1 VRVLKGPIRRALGS
15 FQGHRR
21 AKPNSPYL
29 PAAFRKAAMILSCH
43 PGPSST
49 SRGIRSETSSVA
61 PGSAGAFGAGASGG
75 LVVADLKAASAA
87 SRVPIGGRLLLGGL
101 VMISLSREGG

>member
-1 VRVLKGPIRRALGS
+1 
-15 FQGHRR
+15 
-21 AKPNSPYL
+21 
-29 PAAFRKAAMILSCH
+29 
-43 PGPSST
+43 
-49 SRGIRSETSSVA
+49 
-61 PGSAGAFGAGASGG
+61 